1 MFDVRLVLALTRS
14 GCIAAD
20 GTQRP
25 VYTSNCDRNL
35 SARPSNV
42 SIDCSLEEGP
52 QADSVWRRGLRQ
64 TQFGGGAS
72 GRLLFGGG
80 ASDCISEA
88 GPKVDC
94 RLEAGPQADSIW
106 RRGLRQTA
114 VWRQGLRQTAVPP
127 VTTRFFTSPESA
139 DRPLDTESNQRVF
152 HRPRKEQPG

>member
-64 TQFGGGAS
+64 TAVWRRGLRWTADWRRGLKQTQFEGGAS
-72 GRLLFGGG
+72 GRLQFGGR
-80 ASDCISEA
+80 AS
-88 GPKVDC
+88 G
-94 RLEAGPQADSIW
+94 RLQ
-106 RRGLRQTA
+106 
-114 VWRQGLRQTAVPP
+114 
-127 VTTRFFTSPESA
+127 F
-139 DRPLDTESNQRVF
+139 PL
-152 HRPRKEQPG
+152 